1 MHGLETVHDRRFSHV
16 RIGTVGW
23 SFTSER
29 RQVVGQERREWVV
42 SSTDH
47 LQSVTRRRL
56 PSWATPALVLAL
68 LSTGVLLFGIV
79 VLVDSLRQATG
90 WELGQP
96 LMFLVAAL
104 LTSVG
109 VAGSGVAAR
118 LAWVLPAR
126 SKLMAVVAAAG
137 LVATFVGCLLT
148 IRSFVVYVMPGI
160 EGGRA
165 GV

>member
-1 MHGLETVHDRRFSHV
+1 M
-16 RIGTVGW
+16 
-23 SFTSER
+23 
-29 RQVVGQERREWVV
+29 
-42 SSTDH
+42 
-47 LQSVTRRRL
+47 
-56 PSWATPALVLAL
+56 
-68 LSTGVLLFGIV
+68 LSIGVLLFGIV

-137 LVATFVGCLLT
+137 LVATFAGCLLT